1 MSLAVRRVTALALAT
16 LALVAAVG
24 AVSLFAYPFY
34 TDFMAGRQQR
44 ALRDAFNSNA
54 LKEAYKARRLVDG
67 SALTRIIAP
76 AMGTDAMV
84 VEGISQK
91 ALNTGAGHYPKT
103 SLPGEPGNVA
113 IAGHRTTYGKPFAR
127 QEVLKAGDKIF
138 LVTPFARH
146 TYEVVPGFG
155 GHSNPWITAS
165 NDWSVADPTPEAML
179 TLTTC
184 HPRGSDSSRLVTRAK
199 LIKSEPVA

>member
-1 MSLAVRRVTALALAT
+1 MSPTVRRVTAMALASLALIT
-16 LALVAAVG
+16 AAG

-34 TDFMAGRQQR
+34 TDWMAGRQQR
-44 ALRDAFNSNA
+44 ALRDAFRSDS
-54 LKEAYKARRLVDG
+54 LKQAYREGRLADG
-67 SALTRIIAP
+67 SALTRIIVP

-91 ALNTGAGHYPKT
+91 ALNTGAGHYPMT
-103 SLPGEPGNVA
+103 PLPGQPGNVA

-127 QEVLKAGDKIF
+127 QEVLRAGDQIY
-138 LVTPFARH
+138 LVTPFAKH
-146 TYEVVPGFG
+146 TYVVVPGFG
-155 GHSNPWITAS
+155 GHSNPWITTA
-165 NDWSVADPTPEAML
+165 NDWSVADPTPEPML

-184 HPRGSDSSRLVTRAK
+184 HPRGSDSTRLVTRAK

>member
-1 MSLAVRRVTALALAT
+1 MALAT
-16 LALVAAVG
+16 LAVITAVG

-34 TDFMAGRQQR
+34 TDWMAGRQQR
-44 ALRDAFNSNA
+44 DLRAAFGTDAH
-54 LKEAYKARRLVDG
+54 KEAYSEGRLVDG
-67 SALTRIIAP
+67 SALTRIIVP

-91 ALNTGAGHYPKT
+91 ALNTGAGHYPMT
-103 SLPGEPGNVA
+103 PLPGEPGNVT

-127 QEVLKAGDKIF
+127 QEVLRPGDKIF

-155 GHSNPWITAS
+155 GHSNPWVTAF
-165 NDWSVADPTPEAML
+165 NDWSVAEPTPERML

-184 HPRGSDSSRLVTRAK
+184 HPRGDDSHRLITRAK
-199 LIKSEPVA
+199 LINSEPVA

>member
-1 MSLAVRRVTALALAT
+1 MALAT
-16 LALVAAVG
+16 LAVITAVG

-44 ALRDAFNSNA
+44 ALRDAFGSNRH
-54 LKEAYKARRLVDG
+54 KEAYREGRLVDG
-67 SALTRIIAP
+67 SALTRIIVP

-91 ALNTGAGHYPKT
+91 ALNTGAGHYPMT
-103 SLPGEPGNVA
+103 PLPGEHGNVA

-127 QEVLKAGDKIF
+127 QEVLKPGDKIF

-155 GHSNPWITAS
+155 GHTNPWITTS
-165 NDWSVADPTPEAML
+165 NDWSVADPTPEPML

-184 HPRGSDSSRLVTRAK
+184 HPRGSDRQRLVTRAK
-199 LIKSEPVA
+199 LITSEPVA